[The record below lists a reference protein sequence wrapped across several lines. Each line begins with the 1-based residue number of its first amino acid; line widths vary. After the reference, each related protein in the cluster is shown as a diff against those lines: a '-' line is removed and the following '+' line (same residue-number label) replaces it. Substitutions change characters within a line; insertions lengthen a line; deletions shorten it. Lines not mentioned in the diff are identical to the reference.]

1 MGKWP
6 QIMSITWNYISLSKN
21 KKGFTI
27 LEILI
32 AVFILATVLSTVYA
46 AYRGTFRIMK
56 DLERDEALYGMARN
70 TMQRMLK
77 DLAAVTA
84 SGGAF
89 KFVSR
94 PAYVTGGNFTDITFL
109 ARAHL
114 AWSENELSGA
124 PAEITY
130 YVEEDTEGGYR
141 LLRRDTPSISAANDA
156 EPAPGGFV
164 LCEGLQALKYTFTDR
179 DGQERDSWDSTAE
192 GAGGKNRA
200 PAQIAVELKLV
211 NPQDREKPHTFF
223 TRTFLPA
230 AKVAVTPP

>member
-1 MGKWP
+1 
-6 QIMSITWNYISLSKN
+6 MSITWNYISLSKN

>member
-1 MGKWP
+1 
-6 QIMSITWNYISLSKN
+6 MSITWNYISLSKN

-200 PAQIAVELKLV
+200 PVQIAVELKLV

>member
-1 MGKWP
+1 
-6 QIMSITWNYISLSKN
+6 MSITWNYISLSKN

-200 PAQIAVELKLV
+200 PVQIAVELKLV

-230 AKVAVTPP
+230 AKVAVTPH

>member
-1 MGKWP
+1 
-6 QIMSITWNYISLSKN
+6 MSITWNYINLSKN

-32 AVFILATVLSTVYA
+32 AVFILAVVLSTVYA
-46 AYRGTFRIMK
+46 AYSGTFRIMK
-56 DLERDEALYGMARN
+56 ELEGDEALYGMTRN

-94 PAYVTGGNFTDITFL
+94 PAYVTGGNFTDLTFL

-114 AWSENELSGA
+114 AWSEKEFSGA

-141 LLRRDTPSISAANDA
+141 LLRRDTPSVPAANDG
-156 EPAPGGFV
+156 PAPRGFV
-164 LCEGLQALKYTFTDR
+164 VCEGLQALKYTFTDR
-179 DGQERDSWDSTAE
+179 DGQEHDSWDSTTE

-200 PAQIAVELKLV
+200 PVQLAVELKLV
-211 NPQDREKPHTFF
+211 NPQDRERPYTFF
-223 TRTFLPA
+223 TRAFLPA
-230 AKVAVTPP
+230 ATVAVTPP